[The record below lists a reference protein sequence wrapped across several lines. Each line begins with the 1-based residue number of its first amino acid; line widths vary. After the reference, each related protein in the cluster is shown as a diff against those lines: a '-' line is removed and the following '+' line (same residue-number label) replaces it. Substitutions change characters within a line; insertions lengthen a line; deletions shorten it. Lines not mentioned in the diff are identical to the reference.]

1 MKKLFNLPEDKLI
14 VGSFQRDTEGSDL
27 VSPKLEK
34 GPDRF
39 RDYIE
44 NLKEKI
50 EHNWLMHRE
59 YIIGGV
65 VGFVLGAIIF

>member
-1 MKKLFNLPEDKLI
+1 MIINLENWRRKMN
-14 VGSFQRDTEGSDL
+14 
-27 VSPKLEK
+27 KA
-34 GPDRF
+34 
-39 RDYIE
+39 IE

-65 VGFVLGAIIF
+65 VGFVIGALIF

>member
-1 MKKLFNLPEDKLI
+1 MIINLENWRK
-14 VGSFQRDTEGSDL
+14 QMNKT
-27 VSPKLEK
+27 
-34 GPDRF
+34 
-39 RDYIE
+39 IE

-65 VGFVLGAIIF
+65 VGFVIGALIF